1 MSGDTNILAANT
13 AALSSAKP
21 TAVIKLYE
29 DKNTGIYSA
38 ANRIESS
45 QTLMQ
50 TCAIK
55 LFPTLLKRRTSQ
67 NRMLDLLLLSFLLQP
82 EHAVRQAN

>member
-38 ANRIESS
+38 ANRIES
-45 QTLMQ
+45 TQ
-50 TCAIK
+50 TCTNANMCNKIISHLAK
-55 LFPTLLKRRTSQ
+55 AANITKS
-67 NRMLDLLLLSFLLQP
+67 N
-82 EHAVRQAN
+82 VRLASAFIPSTT